1 MPQPQPPK
9 KVSKVVYTVV
19 NRSGAPS
26 FWLRLGLAFVNRDGS
41 LSVRLDALPVSGQL
55 VIRDHP
61 AGATPPP
68 EGTGGEEDP
77 R

>member
-1 MPQPQPPK
+1 MPQPQPK

-19 NRSGAPS
+19 ERKGSS
-26 FWLRLGLAFVNRDGS
+26 KFWLRLGLAFVNRDGS
-41 LSVRLDALPVSGQL
+41 LSVRLDALPVSGSL

-61 AGATPPP
+61 AGAAPPP
-68 EGTGGEEDP
+68 EGTDGEEDP

>member
-1 MPQPQPPK
+1 MQQPK
-9 KVSKVVYTVV
+9 KASKVVYTVV
-19 NRSGAPS
+19 TRGNRTQ
-26 FWLRLGLAFVNRDGS
+26 WVRLGLAFVNRDGS
-41 LSVRLDALPVSGQL
+41 LSVRLDALPVSGSL

-61 AGATPPP
+61 AGAAPPP

>member
-1 MPQPQPPK
+1 MPQPK
-9 KVSKVVYTVV
+9 KASKVVYTVV
-19 NRSGAPS
+19 ERTGSK

-68 EGTGGEEDP
+68 DATGGEEDP
-77 R
+77 Q